1 MFVEEDMS
9 LDRILTVEEEKVVGQ
24 IVGEIVDALGN
35 YFVCIFL
42 KGIWGRLLKQFK
54 SNELVLEKQ
63 NVAKVSQDVRLL
75 MKKSLKDDES
85 ADPCLVVAHAIY
97 DRMKSGTFQTLAGGY
112 VNNYEKMLS
121 EANVNEMKVIE
132 AVVDRV
138 WPILVKKLG

>member
-1 MFVEEDMS
+1 M
-9 LDRILTVEEEKVVGQ
+9 
-24 IVGEIVDALGN
+24 
-35 YFVCIFL
+35 